1 MMICAIG
8 IWAVCTFGSPE
19 KSSVFVR
26 PLYISMLSSNDRNQQ
41 IMAAYRLQPEEV
53 FRYGDASTIDIAIEK
68 LSQRRDWR
76 ARALLIL
83 SVMDSRPRVSWSAAE
98 VLREKP
104 DILAILPLAISIH
117 RPDVIEHSS
126 GILGTWKFSLEGAL
140 EASIQE
146 LTSKIKMHDLTKAFE
161 GCSHAVERLLFNGH

>member
-1 MMICAIG
+1 MICAIA

-41 IMAAYRLQPEEV
+41 IMAAHRLQPEEV
-53 FRYGDASTIDIAIEK
+53 FRYGDESTIYIATEK

-76 ARALLIL
+76 ARALLLL
-83 SVMDSRPRVSWSAAE
+83 SVMDSRPGVSWDAAE

-104 DILAILPLAISIH
+104 DILAILPLAISIR

-126 GILGTWKFSLEGAL
+126 GILDTWKFSLEWAL
-140 EASIQE
+140 EASIDE
-146 LTSKIKMHDLTKAFE
+146 LRSKIESHELARTMGRLGHVFE
-161 GCSHAVERLLFNGH
+161 RILGNSD